1 MNIKEVKQLIDY
13 VNKSDLTEV
22 KWQLDN
28 ETITIKKQKEI
39 VMGAGAPMQQMAQA
53 PMPTALPSMGGGTS
67 VGALEEPADNFKT
80 VTSPMVGT
88 YYSSPSPDSDDFV
101 KEGDMISNGQTLCIV
116 EAMKLMNEIESDI
129 SGKIIEICVEDGS
142 PVEFGTILFK
152 VQ

>member
-13 VNKSDLTEV
+13 VNKSELTEV

-39 VMGAGAPMQQMAQA
+39 VMGSVGQMPAQYAAPAAAPMSAA
-53 PMPTALPSMGGGTS
+53 PA
-67 VGALEEPADNFKT
+67 VAAEEAPADNFKT

-88 YYSSPSPDSDDFV
+88 FYISPSPDSDVFV
-101 KEGDMISNGQTLCIV
+101 KEGDSISSGQTLCIV

-129 SGKIIEICVEDGS
+129 SGKIVEICVEDGS
-142 PVEFGTILFK
+142 PVEFGTVLFK